1 MKVKNHCLNLWKGAA
16 AFAVILIHC
25 PLPGAPGRMVEAVAR
40 FAVPLFFLISGYF
53 ACDRDTGV
61 IRRRAVHIFRLY
73 VGAVA
78 VYYLWAAAQYALSQH
93 TFVGM
98 AAKLF
103 PEGGRTVP
111 ELLLWNR
118 TAMAPH
124 LWFMGALVYCYLFDM
139 VLVRT
144 RREEK
149 AYWLIPV
156 ILAANLLLGEGR
168 GVIGVAVP
176 VRWIRSFWLTGLP
189 FFLWGSWFARQA
201 KREKL
206 VLHTGWHV
214 AIVAAGM
221 LLTVMEC
228 RMTDYR
234 ELYLGSILT
243 AGGLFALALTSPDF
257 GKGAVL
263 TRIGERDS
271 AQMYLWH
278 LLLRKMA
285 AVIFRTVGLY
295 GTTACQM
302 LTPFLVGVAS
312 VALAE
317 LINVFTKKEV

>member
-103 PEGGRTVP
+103 PEGSRTVP

-156 ILAANLLLGEGR
+156 LLAANLLLGEGR
-168 GVIGVAVP
+168 GVIGEVSGSPDCPFSCGEA
-176 VRWIRSFWLTGLP
+176 GLP
-189 FFLWGSWFARQA
+189 DRR
-201 KREKL
+201 REKSL
-206 VLHTGWHV
+206 CC
-214 AIVAAGM
+214 IP
-221 LLTVMEC
+221 
-228 RMTDYR
+228 
-234 ELYLGSILT
+234 
-243 AGGLFALALTSPDF
+243 GGLWPSWQ
-257 GKGAVL
+257 
-263 TRIGERDS
+263 R
-271 AQMYLWH
+271 
-278 LLLRKMA
+278 
-285 AVIFRTVGLY
+285 
-295 GTTACQM
+295 AC
-302 LTPFLVGVAS
+302 S
-312 VALAE
+312 
-317 LINVFTKKEV
+317 

>member
-61 IRRRAVHIFRLY
+61 LRRRAVHIFRLY

-78 VYYLWAAAQYALSQH
+78 VYYLWAAAQYALFQH

-139 VLVRT
+139 LLVRT
-144 RREEK
+144 RWEEK

-156 ILAANLLLGEGR
+156 LLAANLLLGECR
-168 GVIGVAVP
+168 GLIGVAVP

-206 VLHTGWHV
+206 VLHTGWLV

-234 ELYLGSILT
+234 ELYLGSLLT

-263 TRIGERDS
+263 TRIGEWDS

>member
-1 MKVKNHCLNLWKGAA
+1 M
-16 AFAVILIHC
+16 
-25 PLPGAPGRMVEAVAR
+25 
-40 FAVPLFFLISGYF
+40 
-53 ACDRDTGV
+53 
-61 IRRRAVHIFRLY
+61 
-73 VGAVA
+73 
-78 VYYLWAAAQYALSQH
+78 
-93 TFVGM
+93 
-98 AAKLF
+98 
-103 PEGGRTVP
+103 
-111 ELLLWNR
+111 
-118 TAMAPH
+118 
-124 LWFMGALVYCYLFDM
+124 
-139 VLVRT
+139 
-144 RREEK
+144 
-149 AYWLIPV
+149 IPV
-156 ILAANLLLGEGR
+156 LLAANLLLGEGR
-168 GVIGVAVP
+168 GLIGVAVP

-206 VLHTGWHV
+206 VLHTGWLV

-234 ELYLGSILT
+234 ELYLGSLLT

>member
-1 MKVKNHCLNLWKGAA
+1 MA
-16 AFAVILIHC
+16 
-25 PLPGAPGRMVEAVAR
+25 
-40 FAVPLFFLISGYF
+40 
-53 ACDRDTGV
+53 
-61 IRRRAVHIFRLY
+61 
-73 VGAVA
+73 
-78 VYYLWAAAQYALSQH
+78 SQ
-93 TFVGM
+93 
-98 AAKLF
+98 
-103 PEGGRTVP
+103 
-111 ELLLWNR
+111 W
-118 TAMAPH
+118 
-124 LWFMGALVYCYLFDM
+124 
-139 VLVRT
+139 
-144 RREEK
+144 
-149 AYWLIPV
+149 
-156 ILAANLLLGEGR
+156 
-168 GVIGVAVP
+168 P

-206 VLHTGWHV
+206 VLHTGWLV